1 MEILGRDLGAEIFHD
16 ILIIYKQE
24 PPFGMKICLD
34 ICPRTLSVL
43 RSKQFSE
50 SVQIFS
56 QVTYLDQSH
65 VSENI

>member
-16 ILIIYKQE
+16 ILIYKQE
-24 PPFGMKICLD
+24 APFGVKICLD

-43 RSKQFSE
+43 RSEQFSE
-50 SVQIFS
+50 SVRIFG
-56 QVTYLDQSH
+56 QVTCLDQLH